1 MNLSSIELNTLLAM
15 PIKQKINFLFDGTED
30 KGSSCEYALLLG
42 APLDE
47 AEHRALYA
55 ARLYKEGRIK
65 YIIPSGGVIRNYLG
79 EDISECYFMVRILK
93 ENGVPETA
101 IIAENNAFTTREN
114 MIFGTLMLNRVTKLV
129 DINEIM
135 IITSAW
141 HMKRSLALAKCFLPR
156 KVSPIGG
163 PAPLPCNAEQWIE
176 SKENLEL
183 VDNEIKYIKRLVD
196 NKIID

>member
-1 MNLSSIELNTLLAM
+1 ME
-15 PIKQKINFLFDGTED
+15 IKVLKFG
-30 KGSSCEYALLLG
+30 GSSLADAEQFKKVKDIIKAEKCRRYVVPS
-42 APLDE
+42 APGKAHKDDTKITDL
-47 AEHRALYA
+47 
-55 ARLYKEGRIK
+55 LYKCYELSK
-65 YIIPSGGVIRNYLG
+65 AG